1 MLAWWR
7 VALTALVAVVTA
19 VARLTLG
26 PELGESLVVVTAIGV
41 VAIAWLSGGALGFF
55 TGLGVGL
62 YDVGALTSVPDL
74 ESVAAL
80 VHDGALVTPLTLA
93 VLGLAAGGA
102 SELRRQVALQ
112 REAFD
117 RTQYDVLT
125 GLLNRQTFER
135 RLGDWMTAGPSG
147 AKPAMFAVLFVDL
160 DRFKFVNDTFGHDT
174 GDKLLKAIGTTL
186 RENVREGD
194 LVARLGGDEFVVAL
208 KGLSDRETAAVIAG
222 KLVRL
227 LSTPYDLG
235 ERTVSV
241 SASIGVAVYPRDGED
256 VAALT
261 MSADNA
267 MYAVKSGGKNAFYF
281 STVEMRTRQ
290 NRRLE
295 IERALRHALHDNEFE
310 MVYQPQVELETGR
323 LVGFEAL
330 LRWNSRELGMVPPRE
345 FIPIAEDAGMIVPIG
360 HWLLRE
366 ACFQLASWLDLGRR
380 DLKVGVNVSTV
391 QFRQSGFV
399 DTVAA
404 AVRDARIEPHLL
416 EIEITESVLIE
427 ELELAVQILRRLDR
441 VGVRTALDDF
451 GTGYSSLAYLQR
463 LPIQTL
469 KIDRSFVSALALS
482 PTGRAG
488 AAVPIVE
495 AITAMGRKLG
505 KRLVGEGIETQAQ
518 ARYLSK
524 IGVEL
529 AQGYLY
535 ARPMSA
541 AAAGKLIER
550 AAEPKP
556 AAVRDRPRSPNSE
569 RVTLMGD

>member
-7 VALTALVAVVTA
+7 VALTAFVAVVTA

-62 YDVGALTSVPDL
+62 YDVGALSSVPDL

-80 VHDGALVTPLTLA
+80 VHGGALVTPLTLA

-135 RLGDWMTAGPSG
+135 RLGEWMTAGPSG

-186 RENVREGD
+186 RENVRDGD

-208 KGLSDRETAAVIAG
+208 KGLSDRDTAAVIAG

-310 MVYQPQVELETGR
+310 MVYQPQVELETGQ

-366 ACFQLASWLDLGRR
+366 ACFQLASWVDLARR
-380 DLKVGVNVSTV
+380 DLKIGVNVSTV
-391 QFRQSGFV
+391 QFRQTGFV

-416 EIEITESVLIE
+416 EIEITESVLID

-441 VGVRTALDDF
+441 LGVRTALDDF

-488 AAVPIVE
+488 PAVPIVE

-518 ARYLSK
+518 ARYLAK

-541 AAAGKLIER
+541 AAARKVIVR
-550 AAEPKP
+550 AAERKP
-556 AAVRDRPRSPNSE
+556 TAVGDRSRSATSE
-569 RVTLMGD
+569 RVTLVGD